1 MSLSPHP
8 LSPDFVSCSLP
19 FVTLGCPEPIRVS
32 MLWTIASVQR
42 CSPTRDSKEL
52 PLMLVSKTYVEI
64 GPFHMVKRQS
74 IWVWYDWTPCQ
85 GKKRSPGTGQ
95 HPGKNPVTSGPRS
108 EWQSHRHADDW
119 QLTPEVSHSME
130 SLLCGTREEPVSL
143 DGLLM
148 YSKHLELPRNICID
162 LSHLIYPV
170 SQKPLQT
177 NGLFLPELGHFK
189 CEKPRA
195 IFPSLLGSWSWESQ
209 RILSK
214 LVNNLI
220 RLIH

>member
-1 MSLSPHP
+1 MSWANKGLY
-8 LSPDFVSCSLP
+8 
-19 FVTLGCPEPIRVS
+19 VTNHCISSTMIPNK
-32 MLWTIASVQR
+32 
-42 CSPTRDSKEL
+42 DSKEL
-52 PLMLVSKTYVEI
+52 PLMLVSKTYVKI
-64 GPFHMVKRQS
+64 GPFQMVKRQS
-74 IWVWYDWTPCQ
+74 IWVWYEWTPCQ
-85 GKKRSPGTGQ
+85 RKKRSPGTGQ
-95 HPGKNPVTSGPRS
+95 HPGKNSVTSGPRS

-130 SLLCGTREEPVSL
+130 SLLCGTWEEPVSL

-195 IFPSLLGSWSWESQ
+195 IFFFAW
-209 RILSK
+209 ILMVGEPTHTFQISK
-214 LVNNLI
+214 
-220 RLIH
+220 